1 MLVRRT
7 NKGGHTSGTAS
18 AENSRTVAHVLMVPI
33 VVRRWPGPVI
43 IAFWHHMQWQCLKCW
58 NATVESSS
66 C

>member
-33 VVRRWPGPVI
+33 VVRRWPGLSLSLSGI
-43 IAFWHHMQWQCLKCW
+43 ICSG
-58 NATVESSS
+58 NV
-66 C
+66 